1 MEFKITL
8 TRDERLLLLKGIWD
22 RQFKIKAD
30 IAELESMD
38 SFWVEDEIIKLKG
51 KYEELYNLQIKLEG

>member
-30 IAELESMD
+30 IAELEQLGSD
-38 SFWVEDEIIKLKG
+38 WVHDEIIKLKG

>member
-8 TRDERLLLLKGIWD
+8 SRDERLLLLKGIWD
-22 RQFKIKAD
+22 RQFKIKSD
-30 IAELESMD
+30 ITELEQLGSD
-38 SFWVEDEIIKLKG
+38 WVHDEIIKLKG

>member
-22 RQFKIKAD
+22 RQFKINSD
-30 IAELESMD
+30 IAELEALGSD
-38 SFWVEDEIIKLKG
+38 WTQDEVFKLKA

>member
-8 TRDERLLLLKGIWD
+8 SRDERLLLLKGIWD
-22 RQFKIKAD
+22 RQFKIKSD
-30 IAELESMD
+30 IVELEQLGSD
-38 SFWVEDEIIKLKG
+38 WVHDEIIKLKG

>member
-8 TRDERLLLLKGIWD
+8 SREERLLLLKGIWD
-22 RQFKIKAD
+22 RQYKIKTD
-30 IAELESMD
+30 IAELEQLGSD
-38 SFWVEDEIIKLKG
+38 WVEDEIIKLKG